1 LRRSNGINDA
11 EWQLLRVFRI
21 APTCFVAHD
30 LRIRHEKK
38 ISSGLIYFG
47 LQTFTAHAS
56 YEHVSFICLTHF
68 RTMFTLPNRDDFHC
82 LTQHYARAVSVADK
96 MTWLDDYPEYPDAV
110 IDLMNY
116 INTSPWCDVE
126 NPSEKTMEIF
136 HRRPIAL
143 SKNGLVLS

>member
-1 LRRSNGINDA
+1 
-11 EWQLLRVFRI
+11 
-21 APTCFVAHD
+21 
-30 LRIRHEKK
+30 
-38 ISSGLIYFG
+38 
-47 LQTFTAHAS
+47 
-56 YEHVSFICLTHF
+56 
-68 RTMFTLPNRDDFHC
+68 MFTLPNRDDFHC